1 MEYQKIIN
9 LLDNASNQPLNFRT
23 KNLIAINDDTSGT
36 SSTNTEIKFKT
47 AMLKS
52 NLCYDIKEKDS
63 NYRNKSRRSCKTSRW
78 KKQTSDIQKL
88 YTIH

>member
-1 MEYQKIIN
+1 MHQISHSILEQ
-9 LLDNASNQPLNFRT
+9 RT
-23 KNLIAINDDTSGT
+23 KNLIVINDTSGT
-36 SSTNTEIKFKT
+36 SSTNSEIKLKT

-52 NLCYDIKEKDS
+52 SLCYYIKEKDS

-88 YTIH
+88 YTSH

>member
-1 MEYQKIIN
+1 MHQISHSILEQ
-9 LLDNASNQPLNFRT
+9 RT
-23 KNLIAINDDTSGT
+23 KNLIVINDTSGT
-36 SSTNTEIKFKT
+36 SSTNSEIKLKT

-52 NLCYDIKEKDS
+52 SLCYYIKEKDS
-63 NYRNKSRRSCKTSRW
+63 NYRNKSRRSCKTCRW

>member
-1 MEYQKIIN
+1 MHQISHSILEQ
-9 LLDNASNQPLNFRT
+9 RT
-23 KNLIAINDDTSGT
+23 KNLIVINDTSGT
-36 SSTNTEIKFKT
+36 SSTNSEIKLKT

-52 NLCYDIKEKDS
+52 SLCYYIKEKDS

-78 KKQTSDIQKL
+78 KKQTGDIQKL

>member
-1 MEYQKIIN
+1 MHQISHSILEQ
-9 LLDNASNQPLNFRT
+9 RT
-23 KNLIAINDDTSGT
+23 KNLIAINDASGT
-36 SSTNTEIKFKT
+36 SSTNTEIKLKT
-47 AMLKS
+47 AMLKLS
-52 NLCYDIKEKDS
+52 LCYYIKEKDS